1 MKTRKQIRQRLMSDI
16 NVVPYIDVM
25 LVLLVIFMVTAPL
38 VTQGVK
44 ITLPQAPSKV
54 IPSEQSEPIIVTV
67 DSQGSLYVDV
77 GENSEAAISEEML
90 VTRVAAIIKYR
101 PGSQFLLRG
110 DEVVDYGRIV
120 RVMALI
126 QSAGVESVGLIT
138 QTPN

>member
-1 MKTRKQIRQRLMSDI
+1 LKTRKQIRQRLMSDI

>member
-1 MKTRKQIRQRLMSDI
+1 MSDI

-44 ITLPQAPSKV
+44 ITLPQVPSKI

-67 DSQGSLYVDV
+67 DSEGSLYVDV
-77 GENSEAAISEEML
+77 GESTETAISEEML
-90 VTRVAAIIKYR
+90 ITRVAAIIKYR

-110 DEVVDYGRIV
+110 DEAVDYGRIV

-138 QTPN
+138 QSPN

>member
-1 MKTRKQIRQRLMSDI
+1 MSDI

-44 ITLPQAPSKV
+44 ITLPQVPSKR
-54 IPSEQSEPIIVTV
+54 IPSAQSEPIYVTV
-67 DSQGSLYVDV
+67 DAEGSLYVDV
-77 GENSEAAISEEML
+77 GESTETAISEEML
-90 VTRVAAIIKYR
+90 ITRVAAIIKYR

-110 DEVVDYGRIV
+110 DEAVDYGRVV

-138 QTPN
+138 QSPN

>member
-1 MKTRKQIRQRLMSDI
+1 
-16 NVVPYIDVM
+16 M

-44 ITLPQAPSKV
+44 ITLPQVPSKI

-67 DSQGSLYVDV
+67 DAEGSLYVDV
-77 GENSEAAISEEML
+77 GESTETAISEEML
-90 VTRVAAIIKYR
+90 ITRVAAIIKYR

-110 DEVVDYGRIV
+110 DEAVDYGRVV

-138 QTPN
+138 QSPN